1 MNEPGLSFRKH
12 WRQAGEGTQED
23 LGVTASSSPP
33 GRCRLDGNRE
43 EEGSQQQ
50 ASEGT
55 LGTLGAV
62 RDVKQRRHEKKG
74 HRKLRGN
81 TERTWKARRQAES
94 GASSP
99 RGGTS
104 QMLLQDA
111 RSARRVR
118 AFTLPR

>member
-81 TERTWKARRQAES
+81 TERTWKARRRGDRLS
-94 GASSP
+94 PVHLPHGA
-99 RGGTS
+99 G
-104 QMLLQDA
+104 
-111 RSARRVR
+111 RRRCCCRTR
-118 AFTLPR
+118 AAHAA